1 MGSVTTVFTVGGGNY
16 GVVVVTESVLALFV
30 TYGAVTVIGTC
41 GSYPIVAE
49 SFDRSLSLSLAVLT
63 TSTISTADY
72 AGFGTG
78 GIFVCYLAIDVV
90 TESVNG
96 NVNAVELCIANGTV
110 NNVVVRAVVFTIGS
124 NIVLNLSCTGSVTE
138 LLSVGINVSVVTS

>member
-1 MGSVTTVFTVGGGNY
+1 MGGKAAVFTVGSGNY
-16 GVVVVTESVLALFV
+16 GVVVVTK
-30 TYGAVTVIGTC
+30 
-41 GSYPIVAE
+41 
-49 SFDRSLSLSLAVLT
+49 SFDRSLSLSLAVIT

-78 GIFVCYLAIDVV
+78 GIFVCYLAIGIV
-90 TESVNG
+90 TESCNG
-96 NVNAVELCIANGTV
+96 NSLTAELCIANGTV

-124 NIVLNLSCTGSVTE
+124 NIVLNLGCTGSVTE